1 VRRLSVTALVTA
13 LAVLVGPSAGLG
25 DSSIRVPQ
33 AHHRLLLQPAALL
46 FRYQPPGSYG
56 DEETHGRPLYPP
68 FRLTGLNW
76 ETWRNLGGQPGQS
89 ARGYSSAWLHYDTC
103 DPNCLHGRYAKVR
116 ARVKLDGV
124 NFCEKDGNLVTVF
137 DRITVTP
144 AGGPARTRFIQ
155 CTGRVRSGRKSDV
168 IPAGV
173 GFYR

>member
-1 VRRLSVTALVTA
+1 VRRFSVIVLAAALVA
-13 LAVLVGPSAGLG
+13 LAVPTARAGE
-25 DSSIRVPQ
+25 SSIRVPQ
-33 AHHRLLLQPAALL
+33 ANRQFLVRPGALL

-68 FRLTGLNW
+68 FRLTGLHW
-76 ETWRNLGGQPGQS
+76 ETWRNNGREAGQT

-124 NFCEKDGNLVTVF
+124 NFCEKNGNLVNTF

-144 AGGPARTRFIQ
+144 AGKPTRTRFIQ
-155 CTGRVRSGRKSDV
+155 CTGRVRSGKKSDV